1 MQLTGS
7 GICHRE
13 AGEKMTQCSLN
24 EERKTVPK
32 NLDVWGNSRDNVTR
46 LPRWL
51 SHLLALYFC
60 SDTNEHVLG

>member
-1 MQLTGS
+1 
-7 GICHRE
+7 
-13 AGEKMTQCSLN
+13 MTQCSLN
-24 EERKTVPK
+24 EERKTVSK